1 MCVGRKKHHQRVETS
16 SQIKNKQTA
25 IWFTDKIEVEV
36 KTGLDSD
43 ARKRG
48 KMLNILQ
55 MFAAYGIPTIMIM
68 FSAPY
73 IIIGKTAYENLLDVL
88 YGNFWI

>member
-1 MCVGRKKHHQRVETS
+1 MKP
-16 SQIKNKQTA
+16 
-25 IWFTDKIEVEV
+25 
-36 KTGLDSD
+36 GLDSD

-88 YGNFWI
+88 YGNF